1 MYLRELPYI
10 LKSLINKLHQ
20 KDFKIWLRRNNIGN
34 NEILKFSK
42 IYKLYYCEIK
52 II

>member
-1 MYLRELPYI
+1 MNPPQV
-10 LKSLINKLHQ
+10 KSLINKLRQ

-42 IYKLYYCEIK
+42 MYELYYCEIK